1 MPSRIST
8 KDFACLQP
16 IDFDWPDASFT
27 MSLSKSSSSSKLPDI
42 LTLSDDEG
50 PTTGTPASADQKL
63 SQVSSSKRGGTL
75 KLWTNKRKRDL
86 APVKARLREKVLRR
100 LYTKCQC
107 AVAGKRDSCF
117 CPFRNDEPATQEIVR
132 LRERLFE
139 LHKQDAD
146 EEVP

>member
-1 MPSRIST
+1 
-8 KDFACLQP
+8 
-16 IDFDWPDASFT
+16 

-50 PTTGTPASADQKL
+50 PPTGTPEAQTKTEPS
-63 SQVSSSKRGGTL
+63 SSSKPGGKL

-100 LYTKCQC
+100 LHTRCQC
-107 AVAGKRDSCF
+107 AVAGKRQSCF
-117 CPFRNDEPATQEIVR
+117 CAIRDDERAVQEIVQ
-132 LRERLFE
+132 LRGRLFE

-146 EEVP
+146 EEAPSFQT

>member
-1 MPSRIST
+1 
-8 KDFACLQP
+8 
-16 IDFDWPDASFT
+16 

-50 PTTGTPASADQKL
+50 PTTGTPAVQTKTEPS
-63 SQVSSSKRGGTL
+63 SSSKRGGTL